1 MFAAPSRAQFMP
13 QQQMPQQM
21 FGGFGQMPQQQ
32 QFGGFGGGMMQPQP
46 QRPMFGSGMG
56 NQFGGF
62 GGGMMQQQPMRQPS
76 YGGGGMF
83 GGMQGGFGGMQGG
96 FGGGGFARGMGG
108 MGGMGNPF
116 GQMMGQQGPQMGQ
129 FGSQMPQQTA
139 MMAQRAAQQAAGGRK
154 DNQLVGGSDFLP
166 KPPPPRQI
174 TPPGM
179 ARANMARL
187 QGRGIGGGFQSQG
200 PQNLQ
205 MREMQAGMG
214 GRGGMP
220 MPFRRPTQMGIG
232 SMRPPLMAFG
242 QGGFNPQQL
251 ARASAQM
258 MGGRGGFFR

>member
-21 FGGFGQMPQQQ
+21 FGGFGQMPQQP
-32 QFGGFGGGMMQPQP
+32 QFGGFGGGMMQQQP
-46 QRPMFGSGMG
+46 QRPMFGGGMG
-56 NQFGGF
+56 GQFGGF

-83 GGMQGGFGGMQGG
+83 GGFGGMQGG
-96 FGGGGFARGMGG
+96 FGGGGFARG

-129 FGSQMPQQTA
+129 FSGQMPQQNA
-139 MMAQRAAQQAAGGRK
+139 MMGERSALQAAAGGRG
-154 DNQLVGGSDFLP
+154 DQGQAITAQPQL
-166 KPPPPRQI
+166 R
-174 TPPGM
+174 T
-179 ARANMARL
+179 
-187 QGRGIGGGFQSQG
+187 QGPESLMGRFQSQG

-205 MREMQAGMG
+205 MQQMRASMG

-242 QGGFNPQQL
+242 QGGFNPQSL
-251 ARASAQM
+251 ARATAQM